1 MPIFKWDKVIQ
12 KLKQKSHGKTWL
24 KFHLIQI
31 KLSAES
37 CSDSYCISWPG
48 FPTGDRKLLFIEFV
62 NALLSK
68 YAAESRT
75 CERVHPAID
84 LNSHFLCTRTKL
96 FLLKL
101 VQPPTSYLVSSATL
115 HLSLTSVLVSR
126 GEFVPSYRPRTRI
139 NVFCP
144 FCILPGKNHL
154 VSRLAVMSLCEQL

>member
-68 YAAESRT
+68 YAAESRV

-96 FLLKL
+96 FLAE
-101 VQPPTSYLVSSATL
+101 TSATTNIL
-115 HLSLTSVLVSR
+115 FGIKCHSPSLFDQCPCISR
-126 GEFVPSYRPRTRI
+126 RVCSELPST
-139 NVFCP
+139 
-144 FCILPGKNHL
+144 HTD
-154 VSRLAVMSLCEQL
+154 

>member
-1 MPIFKWDKVIQ
+1 M
-12 KLKQKSHGKTWL
+12 
-24 KFHLIQI
+24 IQI

-37 CSDSYCISWPG
+37 CNDSYCISWPG

-68 YAAESRT
+68 YAAESRA
-75 CERVHPAID
+75 CLRECIQQSISIAI
-84 LNSHFLCTRTKL
+84 SCVPGPSF

-126 GEFVPSYRPRTRI
+126 AEFVPSYHPRTRI

-144 FCILPGKNHL
+144 FCLLPGKNHL
-154 VSRLAVMSLCEQL
+154 VSRLVVMSLCEQL